1 MRTRR
6 SIRQSELWVLRRF
19 SSTTLLGLRLII
31 ERPLACVW
39 ISRLRRLGVRRP
51 AGLPA
56 GLRAAHAII
65 GCSGT
70 LQLRNCSA
78 RNKRETECGGTYDNL
93 SHCCSHFPFAGH
105 RLPLRAILHYTMT
118 DQKSFCVFIRFVIA
132 ITFGRFH
139 LFVAFE
145 SHRRAAYSSKLPG
158 RRSAAKLLTKD
169 EARRI
174 AVNFAKLPELLKK
187 S

>member
-1 MRTRR
+1 M
-6 SIRQSELWVLRRF
+6 LRRF

-31 ERPLACVW
+31 PLGGCVIIERPLARVW

-78 RNKRETECGGTYDNL
+78 RHKRETECGGTYDNL

-145 SHRRAAYSSKLPG
+145 SRWGPVTVGTRANVPSMLDGNESNK
-158 RRSAAKLLTKD
+158 R
-169 EARRI
+169 
-174 AVNFAKLPELLKK
+174 N
-187 S
+187 